1 VFSGLVTGKWQHPMV
16 YATLVPV
23 MGGVAYASASEV
35 SFNMTQFISAMVSN
49 ICFSLRGVLGKVR
62 PAAPASSREGMRS
75 SASGTSPA
83 PLPRRKPGVCADART
98 RVFAGRDVRQGV

>member
-35 SFNMTQFISAMVSN
+35 SFNMTQFISAMVSPPPLVLSGHAA
-49 ICFSLRGVLGKVR
+49 SLT
-62 PAAPASSREGMRS
+62 PY
-75 SASGTSPA
+75 
-83 PLPRRKPGVCADART
+83 
-98 RVFAGRDVRQGV
+98 